1 MNSKIQV
8 EADDF
13 LKAYQVLV
21 DNYDSATLA
30 IMGPSVVCLAFAV
43 ELYIKDLH
51 FALTSKPPRSHNI
64 LNLFEALPLE
74 IRQEIFSQNSISQN
88 PFTTRGDIL
97 SPKRFSKT
105 YTPYDRFI
113 DQVKAISNGFEKWR
127 YSYESTTL
135 RYDSAF
141 ALALI
146 EAIKSVAN
154 NKRIEPIV

>member
-1 MNSKIQV
+1 MNSKIQI

-13 LKAYQVLV
+13 LKAYQVLA

-51 FALTSKPPRSHNI
+51 FVLTSKPARGHNI

-74 IRQEIFSQNSISQN
+74 IRQEIFSQNSINQN
-88 PFTTRGDIL
+88 PFTTRGDIF
-97 SPKRFSKT
+97 SPKRFSET
-105 YTPYDRFI
+105 YTPYERFI
-113 DQVKAISNGFEKWR
+113 DQIQTISKGFEKWR

-135 RYDSAF
+135 RYDSSF

-146 EAIKSVAN
+146 EAIRSVAN
-154 NKRIEPIV
+154 THRK